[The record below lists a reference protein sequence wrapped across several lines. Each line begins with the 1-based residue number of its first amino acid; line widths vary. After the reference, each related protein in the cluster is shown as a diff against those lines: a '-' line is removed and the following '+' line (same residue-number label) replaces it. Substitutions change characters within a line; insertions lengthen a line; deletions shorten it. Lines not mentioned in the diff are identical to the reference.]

1 VGDSEPVA
9 VYTVSEL
16 QREIRALLEGD
27 YAGIWVEGEISG
39 ARRPPSGHC
48 YLTLKDADAQLSA
61 VCWRSTVQR
70 LRFEPEDGLAVRAR
84 GHLTVYEPSGR
95 YQMIVQALEPLGAG
109 PLQVRFEQMR
119 KRLEKEG
126 LFDPDHKRELPGFP
140 RRAALVT
147 SPSGAAVRDLVHV
160 CKRRWPLLEL
170 IVVPV
175 KVQGEGAAEEIAG
188 GVAIA
193 DRLGCDLMVVG
204 RGGGSLEDLW
214 AFNEEAVA
222 RAVFSASTPVVSA
235 VGHEIDVSICDLVAD
250 VRAATPSAAA
260 ERITPDATELLELV
274 AERRSRLARALES
287 QVRELRTRL
296 KSIEAARAFRRP
308 LAPVRSGEQALDDL
322 AQRLAAALS
331 ANRRE
336 RHRRLELLVGRME
349 ALSPLKVLARG
360 YSVTMKD
367 KMILRRATEVRSGD
381 LLRTTLA
388 EGEIRSVVE

>member
-1 VGDSEPVA
+1 VADSEPVS

-39 ARRPPSGHC
+39 SRRPPSGHC
-48 YLTLKDADAQLSA
+48 YLTLKDAEAQLSA
-61 VCWRSTVQR
+61 VCWRSTMQR

-84 GHLTVYEPSGR
+84 GQLTVYEPSGR

-119 KRLEKEG
+119 NRLEKEG
-126 LFDPDHKRELPGFP
+126 LFDSEHKKELPGFP

-147 SPSGAAVRDLVHV
+147 SPAGAAVRDLIHV

-188 GVAIA
+188 GIAVA
-193 DRLGCDLMVVG
+193 DRLDCELVVVG

-214 AFNEEAVA
+214 AFNEEVVA

-235 VGHEIDVSICDLVAD
+235 VGHEIDISICDLVAD

-260 ERITPDATELLELV
+260 ERITPDATELLAQV
-274 AERRSRLARALES
+274 AERRGRLARALRRR
-287 QVRELRTRL
+287 VRELRTRL
-296 KSIEAARAFRRP
+296 AAIEASRAFRRP
-308 LAPVRSGEQALDDL
+308 LDPVRSGEQTLDDL
-322 AQRLAAALS
+322 SQRLGAGLAAS
-331 ANRRE
+331 SRDRY
-336 RHRRLELLVGRME
+336 RRLELLAGRME

-360 YSVTMKD
+360 YSVTMRD
-367 KMILRRATEVRSGD
+367 KTILRQATDVRSGD
-381 LLRTTLA
+381 ELRTILA
-388 EGEIRSVVE
+388 EGEIRSIAE

>member
-1 VGDSEPVA
+1 MGDSEPVA

>member
-1 VGDSEPVA
+1 MTDSEPVP

-16 QREIRALLEGD
+16 QREIRALLEND

-39 ARRPPSGHC
+39 ARTPPSGHC

-119 KRLEKEG
+119 RRLEKEG
-126 LFDPDHKRELPGFP
+126 LFDPGHKRELPGFP

-147 SPSGAAVRDLVHV
+147 SPAGAAVRDLIHV

-188 GVAIA
+188 GVALA

-222 RAVFSASTPVVSA
+222 RAVFAASTPVVSA
-235 VGHEIDVSICDLVAD
+235 VGHEIDLSICDLVAD
-250 VRAATPSAAA
+250 ARAATPSAAA
-260 ERITPDATELLELV
+260 ERITPDAAELMEQV
-274 AERRSRLARALES
+274 AERRRRLARALRS
-287 QVRELRTRL
+287 RVRELRSRL
-296 KSIEAARAFRRP
+296 AAIEASRAFRRP
-308 LAPVRSGEQALDDL
+308 LDPLRSAEQSLDDL
-322 AQRLAAALS
+322 AQRLAAGLA
-331 ANRRE
+331 AGGRD
-336 RHRRLELLVGRME
+336 RHRRLELLAGRME
-349 ALSPLKVLARG
+349 ALSPLGVLARG
-360 YSVTMKD
+360 YSVTMRGKT
-367 KMILRRATEVRSGD
+367 ILRRAAEVRSGD
-381 LLRTTLA
+381 ELRTILA
-388 EGEIRSVVE
+388 EGEIRSTAE